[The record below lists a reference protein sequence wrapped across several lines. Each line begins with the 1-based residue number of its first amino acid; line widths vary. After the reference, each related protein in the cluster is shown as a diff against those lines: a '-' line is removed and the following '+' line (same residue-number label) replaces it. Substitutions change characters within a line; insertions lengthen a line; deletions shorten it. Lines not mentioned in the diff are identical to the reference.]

1 MDIRTELRDLMKS
14 RGLSN
19 VFVANAIGVGKS
31 TVSMWL
37 SDKYTGDNETIDIH
51 KAVSYYFMD
60 NLPCDFV
67 P

>member
-37 SDKYTGDNETIDIH
+37 SDKYTGDNSEYKRVKFCIGQ
-51 KAVSYYFMD
+51 
-60 NLPCDFV
+60 
-67 P
+67 